1 MNILKRRWLA
11 RAIRTLSLSLF
22 LTVALL
28 LMWKSGIHAREAET
42 GKLRLTILDAQT
54 GEPTPARV
62 EVLDQEGKGYI
73 AEDAIP
79 VDGDRTD
86 RKEPWTETAEE
97 ALARLNPEVQNHFS
111 RTLQFYSGGSSRLVL
126 PSGPTL

>member
-1 MNILKRRWLA
+1 M
-11 RAIRTLSLSLF
+11 
-22 LTVALL
+22 
-28 LMWKSGIHAREAET
+28 
-42 GKLRLTILDAQT
+42 
-54 GEPTPARV
+54 
-62 EVLDQEGKGYI
+62 